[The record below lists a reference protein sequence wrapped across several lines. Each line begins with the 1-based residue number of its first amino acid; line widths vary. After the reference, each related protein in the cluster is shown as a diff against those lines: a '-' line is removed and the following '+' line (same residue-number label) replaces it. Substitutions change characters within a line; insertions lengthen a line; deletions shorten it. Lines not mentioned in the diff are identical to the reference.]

1 VTNWTRKDQL
11 TMRLMRARTELA
23 FLLSDQLLAQ
33 PEEVRA
39 ARRKINLLIEA
50 IGENR
55 FASSGG
61 SSQARAVR

>member
-1 VTNWTRKDQL
+1 LDGQDQL
-11 TMRLMRARTELA
+11 EMRLIRARTELA
-23 FLLSDQLLAQ
+23 FLLSAQLQ
-33 PEEVRA
+33 TQSEEVRA

-55 FASSGG
+55 FSSSGG